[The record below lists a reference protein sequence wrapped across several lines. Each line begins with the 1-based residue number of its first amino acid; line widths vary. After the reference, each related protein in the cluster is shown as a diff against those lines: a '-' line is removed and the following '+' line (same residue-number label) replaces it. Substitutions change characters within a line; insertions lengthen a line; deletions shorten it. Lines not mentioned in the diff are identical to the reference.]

1 MNILLTGGAGYIGS
15 HTSLALLD
23 KGHEVTVI
31 DSLITGNE
39 RLVPKTADF
48 VKCDVSDE
56 QKITN
61 LIKKKKFDVVMHFAG
76 LVRVEESIKD
86 PKKYELHNYEKAKSF
101 VNICIKEGLNN
112 LIFSSTAG
120 VYGVTKE
127 IKKIDEN
134 KKIDP
139 INPYAISKYKFE
151 NYLID
156 LSRNKKLNAT
166 ILRYFNVAGADSKNR
181 TGLMSKNSNN
191 LIKVACEVATKK
203 RKKIIINGED
213 YNTNDGSPVR
223 DFIHVSDLAD
233 MHVVV
238 ANKIILEKETNIYNC
253 GYGSGYS
260 VKEVINEME
269 KILDYKLNKEIG
281 ERRPDDISYS
291 VADSQKFEKKFKW
304 KPKYNDLNYILKSA
318 LKWEKLLK

>member
-1 MNILLTGGAGYIGS
+1 MTAC
-15 HTSLALLD
+15 
-23 KGHEVTVI
+23 KGT
-31 DSLITGNE
+31 
-39 RLVPKTADF
+39 K
-48 VKCDVSDE
+48 VS
-56 QKITN
+56 N
-61 LIKKKKFDVVMHFAG
+61 F
-76 LVRVEESIKD
+76 
-86 PKKYELHNYEKAKSF
+86 
-101 VNICIKEGLNN
+101 
-112 LIFSSTAG
+112 IFSSTAAVYKDG
-120 VYGVTKE
+120 LYKVNENSKLKPKSVYGKTKLKAE
-127 IKKIDEN
+127 KIIKNFCNKEKI
-134 KKIDP
+134 
-139 INPYAISKYKFE
+139 
-151 NYLID
+151 NYG
-156 LSRNKKLNAT
+156 
-166 ILRYFNVAGADSKNR
+166 ILRYFNIAGASPTGKIGLINKSDHLFKNFSR
-181 TGLMSKNSNN
+181 E
-191 LIKVACEVATKK
+191 IFKK
-203 RKKIIINGED
+203 KPFFKIYG
-213 YNTNDGSPVR
+213 TNYDTIDGTCIR